1 MPLQSQFIF
10 LSQMWQK
17 DGCCIVRSV
26 SVITEM
32 NKRQAEDAYA
42 MEKAIGILIVCNMAA
57 TGRLA
62 GLEVFHVS
70 CV

>member
-1 MPLQSQFIF
+1 M
-10 LSQMWQK
+10 
-17 DGCCIVRSV
+17 